1 MRAVIYAR
9 FSTDKQRDTSIEDQ
23 ARGCR
28 TRAERE
34 GWTIVAEHSDAQT
47 SGSTPVALRAGGKLL
62 LADVLAQRMDVLLL
76 EGLDRLSRDIGEQD
90 RIVKRIEHRRIRII
104 GVGDGY
110 DSQAK
115 GRKVMAI
122 ARGMVNEIY
131 LDDLRFKTHRG
142 LAGQV
147 ENGLHAGGL
156 SFGYRSLVAGINA
169 RGEPTGHKLE
179 IDEDRAAWV
188 RWIFEHYAEGW
199 SCQRIAA
206 ELNQLRAPAPRSGT
220 WCVSAIYGSPNKGS
234 GIVNNELYVGRYV
247 WNRSQWIKDPE
258 TGRRQRIDRPADEW
272 KVDARPHLRIIDDAL
287 WARVRARMNATRL
300 NGGRKGK
307 GASPRTLFG
316 GLMTCGECGG
326 AIVAVDTHAYGCA
339 AHKDRGRTV
348 CAGVQVSRK
357 ATEARL
363 LSTVREDLLGP
374 AAIARLQQHVR
385 EIQRERTRVQDTGAD
400 TTARRLAELEREIPR
415 LVDAVVACGISNA
428 LRDRLA
434 DAEAERA
441 ALKAVTTQAPG
452 KAAIADVMLRHRRM
466 IADLQGALKRDT
478 PRARDILREL
488 MPSIKVVRE
497 GESVFAEIST
507 GADRVLLAAGGSLL
521 GMVAGTCN
529 PTQRR
534 VQLR

>member
-1 MRAVIYAR
+1 MRVCIYAR

-104 GVGDGY
+104 GIGDGY

-156 SFGYRSLVAGINA
+156 SFGYRSLVAGVNA

-179 IDEDRAAWV
+179 IDEARAPWV

-206 ELNQLRAPAPRSGT
+206 ELNQLRAPAPRGGT
-220 WCVSAIYGSPNKGS
+220 WCVSAIYGSPHKGS

-287 WARVRARMNATRL
+287 WGRVRARMNATRL

-385 EIQRERTRVQDTGAD
+385 EIQRERTRVQGSGAEA
-400 TTARRLAELEREIPR
+400 TARRLAELEREIPR
-415 LVDAVVACGISNA
+415 LVDAVVACGISDS
-428 LRDRLA
+428 LRERLA
-434 DAEAERA
+434 AAEAERA
-441 ALKAVTTQAPG
+441 ALKAVATPAPG

-466 IADLQGALKRDT
+466 VADLQGALKRDT